1 MVAQPIASG
10 RAGARA
16 ITRAFRE
23 QSRRPS
29 AAWVAFD
36 LASYVALTLVA
47 ASTASGPL
55 ALAAGVASG
64 VMVSRL
70 FILGHDACHGSLFGT
85 RRLNEV
91 IGRVVFLPAW
101 TPYSL
106 WEVGHNVAHHGFT
119 NLKGR
124 DHVWTPMSK
133 AEFDAASPF
142 RRLLERI
149 YRSGLAGMGLYYGI
163 ELWWKRLYFP
173 SRRHVGAR
181 RREHWLDSSLVTVFI
196 VGHAAVVVSV
206 AHACEVP
213 AWQAVV
219 AAVVVPQVVWNA
231 LMGFVIYV
239 QHTHPDIAWF
249 DNRREWE
256 WFSAQLASTPHVEFP
271 LPFSALLHNIM
282 EHTVHHLDVHVP
294 HHALPAAQAELEHA
308 LGHGVRRHAWSWR
321 EFRRTV
327 RTCRLYDYERH
338 CWVDYD
344 GTVTSRAERP
354 ARPASLVEVEV

>member
-1 MVAQPIASG
+1 MSAQPVASG

-23 QSRRPS
+23 QSSRPS
-29 AAWVAFD
+29 AAWVVVD
-36 LASYVALTLVA
+36 LACYVALTLAA
-47 ASTASGPL
+47 ASTASGLL
-55 ALAAGVASG
+55 ALAAGVAAG

-70 FILGHDACHGSLFGT
+70 FILGHDACHGSLFAT

-133 AEFDAASPF
+133 AEFDAAPRV
-142 RRLLERI
+142 RRGLERV
-149 YRSGLAGMGLYYGI
+149 YRSGLIGMALYYGI

-181 RREHWLDSSLVTVFI
+181 RPEHVRDGLLVTAFM
-196 VGHAAVVVSV
+196 VGHAALVVWV
-206 AHACEVP
+206 AHTAGVP
-213 AWQAVV
+213 PWQAIV
-219 AAVVVPQVVWNA
+219 AAVLVPQCVWNA

-308 LGHGVRRHAWSWR
+308 LGDGVRRHAWSWR
-321 EFRRTV
+321 DFRRTV

-344 GTVTSRAERP
+344 GTVTSRAELP
-354 ARPASLVEVEV
+354 ARPPSLVEVEV